1 MPQGRYQLS
10 RGDPSGSLVFA
21 AGTVVPSAGQ
31 PLSSATLGGAW
42 KVACWGTAGVNPA
55 WHLVTCFSAET
66 ASRPR
71 APPLP
76 SSAVK
81 VARRP
86 ASPVQNAP
94 TTVEVSIVMPCLNE
108 VETLAACIAE
118 AREAIAKGGYT
129 AEIIVADN
137 GSTDG
142 SQLLARELGATVV
155 DVQRKGYGSALIGG
169 IDAAQGRFVVMGDA
183 DASYDFAAI
192 APLIARLR
200 EGYDLVVGNRFLGGI
215 EPGAMP
221 WSHRWLGNP
230 VLSSINKM
238 FFHAPVGDTHCG
250 LRAFTKDAYEK
261 MRLRATGMEFA
272 SEMVIKASLNG
283 MRITEVPVVL
293 RPDGRSRPP
302 HLRTWRDGWRHLR
315 FMLLFSPRWLFL
327 YPGLA
332 LLIAGVLVGTV
343 LETGS
348 KKIGPVTFDIHTL
361 LLAGFACLIGYQLV
375 VFAVFTKVFAMQQ
388 GFHPPNPSYR
398 AMFRYVKLE
407 TGLAIGGVMLLLGVA
422 GTVAAVSSWGAVG
435 FGDLDPRVTMREVIP
450 AAVLLTLGVQT
461 IFASFFLS
469 ILGIDSEP
477 DSR

>member
-1 MPQGRYQLS
+1 M
-10 RGDPSGSLVFA
+10 
-21 AGTVVPSAGQ
+21 
-31 PLSSATLGGAW
+31 
-42 KVACWGTAGVNPA
+42 
-55 WHLVTCFSAET
+55 
-66 ASRPR
+66 
-71 APPLP
+71 
-76 SSAVK
+76 K

-86 ASPVQNAP
+86 ASPVQDAP
-94 TTVEVSIVMPCLNE
+94 VAVEVSIVMPCLNE

-118 AREAIAKGGYT
+118 AREAISSGGYT

-142 SQLLARELGATVV
+142 SQLVARELGAKVV

-192 APLIARLR
+192 APLIAKLR
-200 EGYDLVVGNRFLGGI
+200 DGYDLVVGNRFLGGI

-230 VLSSINKM
+230 VLSNINKI

-250 LRAFTKDAYEK
+250 LRAFTKGAYDK

-272 SEMVIKASLNG
+272 SEMVIKASLKG

-332 LLIAGVLVGTV
+332 LLVIGIGLSALLIAGPLR
-343 LETGS
+343 
-348 KKIGPVTFDIHTL
+348 IGGVRLDIHTML
-361 LLAGFACLIGYQLV
+361 VAGFLALLGYQLV
-375 VFAVFTKVFAMQQ
+375 LFAVFTKMFAIRE
-388 GFHPPNPSYR
+388 GFHPPHPALQTLLRYITLEVGLLAGALMALGGLVALVLAVTSWQSAGFGNLNPS
-398 AMFRYVKLE
+398 
-407 TGLAIGGVMLLLGVA
+407 T
-422 GTVAAVSSWGAVG
+422 
-435 FGDLDPRVTMREVIP
+435 TMREVIP
-450 AAVLLTLGVQT
+450 AVVLLSLGTQT
-461 IFASFFLS
+461 IFASFFISILS
-469 ILGIDSEP
+469 IDLS
-477 DSR
+477 